1 MINYIATVGVYVDDQ
16 DAAEKFWTE
25 KVGFEVKKKEPMGP
39 NANWL
44 EIGPKDSQP
53 NLVVYPKSMMK
64 NWAELKP
71 SIVFVCENFEET
83 YSRLKNNGVELIDE
97 PQKMQWGTFVKFN
110 DIDGNEF
117 LLKG

>member
-25 KVGFEVKKKEPMGP
+25 KVGFEVKKKDSMGP

-44 EIGPKDSQP
+44 EIGPKDAQS
-53 NLVVYPKSMMK
+53 NLVVYPRSMMK

-83 YSRLKNNGVELIDE
+83 YSKLKNKGVEFIDE
-97 PQKMQWGTFVKFN
+97 PQKMQWGTFVKFKER
-110 DIDGNEF
+110 DGNEF